1 MYAWATFFIA
11 AHGFVYFFAGLVLMF
26 RCVSNQTI
34 VFLEQQLQMSPKKSD
49 IEADVLENPETH
61 RLALRFAGYIMTFL
75 GGLRMT
81 IAFNDSCVVVIVLVH
96 TFVSENIML
105 CNELVER
112 GFKGIGWI
120 GCVFVLNAALV
131 GIASVSTWECTH

>member
-1 MYAWATFFIA
+1 MVF
-11 AHGFVYFFAGLVLMF
+11 MF

-34 VFLEQQLQMSPKKSD
+34 VSIEQQLQMNPRRSD
-49 IEADVLENPETH
+49 VESDVLENPEPH
-61 RLALRFAGYIMTFL
+61 RMALRFAGYIMTFL

-81 IAFNDSCVVVIVLVH
+81 AAFNDSCVIVIILVH
-96 TFVSENIML
+96 AYVSENIML

-120 GCVFVLNAALV
+120 GCVFVLNAALM
-131 GIASVSTWECTH
+131 GIALASTWECAHGD